1 MDLKLLGHYRVLL
14 VSVVVAVAGLFITIV
29 LAALSYR
36 WLEAPFLSLKG
47 RFTQVDSRPVN
58 VSWAKSASI
67 PRRTGRII
75 DRPIFTA
82 ISEERVT

>member
-1 MDLKLLGHYRVLL
+1 MNIARGNT
-14 VSVVVAVAGLFITIV
+14 AVAAAPPSKPSSQSFYRPELDAFRF
-29 LAALSYR
+29 AAL
-36 WLEAPFLSLKG
+36 KD